1 MERDRRFYIRLT
13 TEEFELLEKLAEE
26 DKETHSRNRKKNMS
40 AFIRKQIFS
49 GSSLEQGLAEK
60 LKDVAYQ
67 VRKIGVNI
75 NQVAAKANSSYV
87 TEKDVSILLDA
98 LHSIDI
104 KFLEMT
110 RKIEETY
117 GNH

>member
-13 TEEFELLEKLAEE
+13 AEEYELLEKLAEE
-26 DKETHSRNRKKNMS
+26 DEETHSRNKKKNMS
-40 AFIRKQIFS
+40 AFIRKRIFS
-49 GSSLEQGLAEK
+49 GSSLEEGLTEK
-60 LKDVAYQ
+60 LKDVEYQ

-87 TEKDVSILLDA
+87 SGKDIKALSAA
-98 LHSIDI
+98 LHSVDI
-104 KFLEMT
+104 QFLEMT

-117 GNH
+117 GGY